1 MIGEFWIWP
10 SYMVRWDVLVLRAY
24 LMKTFRRI
32 RSTENG
38 STDKGE
44 SLISICSRL
53 EHVIR
58 SFWLMYLYRVTS
70 IALALMCVLLQRSA
84 QGVVRTKGALT
95 WLMTKFCPEGNRATL
110 KFASV
115 PARAGSYGASLRS
128 ALNAVHG
135 NKPAKRL
142 IASTI
147 KICVNTAA
155 WR

>member
-1 MIGEFWIWP
+1 
-10 SYMVRWDVLVLRAY
+10 
-24 LMKTFRRI
+24 MKTFRRI

-70 IALALMCVLLQRSA
+70 TALALMCVLLQRSA

-95 WLMTKFCPEGNRATL
+95 
-110 KFASV
+110 
-115 PARAGSYGASLRS
+115 
-128 ALNAVHG
+128 
-135 NKPAKRL
+135 
-142 IASTI
+142 
-147 KICVNTAA
+147 
-155 WR
+155 